1 MPDSAG
7 VTLTWLGCCRLLH
20 KNFSVQQVI
29 KRFLYSIVIF
39 IPVFF
44 FTKLNRLLHLI
55 DSHLIKHAKKTNLAL
70 FQCLKQMSCKSISIY

>member
-7 VTLTWLGCCRLLH
+7 VTLTWLGCCRLLL
-20 KNFSVQQVI
+20 KNFSVQRVI

-44 FTKLNRLLHLI
+44 FLT
-55 DSHLIKHAKKTNLAL
+55 IKTQSFIASDRQSFN
-70 FQCLKQMSCKSISIY
+70 

>member
-7 VTLTWLGCCRLLH
+7 VTLTWVGCCRLLH
-20 KNFSVQQVI
+20 KDFSVQRVI

-44 FTKLNRLLHLI
+44 FHQTQSFIASDRQSFN
-55 DSHLIKHAKKTNLAL
+55 
-70 FQCLKQMSCKSISIY
+70 